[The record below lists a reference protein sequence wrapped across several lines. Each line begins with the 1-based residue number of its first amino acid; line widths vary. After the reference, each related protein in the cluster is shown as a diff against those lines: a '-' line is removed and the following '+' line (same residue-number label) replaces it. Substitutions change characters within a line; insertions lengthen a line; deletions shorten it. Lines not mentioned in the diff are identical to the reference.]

1 MFRGMLPPWMLL
13 PPWMMYR
20 PPPPEHYLRAME
32 PEEEMTEDL
41 MDLQGKYSLII
52 SNYLDYG

>member
-32 PEEEMTEDL
+32 PEEEMTEEDL

-52 SNYLDYG
+52 S